1 MPKGYTIR
9 IFVPDGDPEGF
20 KSIDQLNW
28 TGKGL
33 SFPRHKWS
41 EVRNRKDFWACG
53 IYILSGYGED
63 DVPRVYIGQG
73 DIVGDRIDEHIK
85 GKTFWNHCV
94 VFVSASGLN
103 KAHSGWLEHALIKRA
118 TEAKRCVLDNAN
130 APKEPGLSEPDRADT
145 EAFLA
150 EVLRI
155 LPLVGVFAFE
165 TSATAIKPLKVEA
178 SPKAVSAKPSLEEDD
193 IDTVIVPAY
202 EEGFEKVF
210 IGQNCWYEIRIAA
223 EKLDKIKY
231 IAVYRTAPISAIT
244 HSAPV
249 DHIEPYGTNGKYKLV
264 FSKPAEALP
273 HEIGE
278 APTGAMQGTRYTAHK
293 KLLAAKKF
301 ADLMAKGIGAS

>member
-20 KSIDQLNW
+20 KTVDQLNW

-33 SFPRHKWS
+33 AFPRHKWQ

-73 DIVGDRIDEHIK
+73 DIVGDRIDEHFK
-85 GKTFWNHCV
+85 NKAFWNHCV

-103 KAHSGWLEHALIKRA
+103 KAHSAWLEHALVKRA
-118 TEAKRCVLDNAN
+118 TEAKRCVLDNGN
-130 APKEPGLSEPDRADT
+130 APKEPGLSEADRADT

-165 TSATAIKPLKVEA
+165 TSTTTIKP
-178 SPKAVSAKPSLEEDD
+178 PKADAAQKPAAPKQSTDEEDF
-193 IDTVIVPAY
+193 DTVIVPAY

-210 IGQNCWYEIRIAA
+210 IGQNCWYEIRIA
-223 EKLDKIKY
+223 EENLRKIKY
-231 IAVYRTAPISAIT
+231 VAVYRTAPTSAIT
-244 HSAPV
+244 HHAPV

-264 FSKPAEALP
+264 LSEPAKALP
-273 HEIGE
+273 HQVGE
-278 APTGAMQGTRYTAHK
+278 TPPGAMQGSRYTTLK

-301 ADLMAKGIGAS
+301 TDLVAKGVGAT